1 MACRYAL
8 ASLVLAA
15 LTLGGAP
22 GPAPAQCR
30 LCSTPTTVPDQVDES
45 GRIQLEVAAIL
56 DFDRLILL
64 GAGTGAATLLPNGER
79 SASGTI
85 ATLSARAM
93 VGSVTVR
100 GEPGRTLRVD
110 LPSRIDLYS
119 LSGSAIAVEEL
130 ETDLPSLPR
139 LDPAGNLTF
148 RFGGRLTISGD
159 ADGEYRGDVP
169 INVEYL

>member
-1 MACRYAL
+1 MASRHAL

-15 LTLGGAP
+15 LMLGGAP

-30 LCSTPTTVPDQVDES
+30 LCTTPTTVPDEPD
-45 GRIQLEVAAIL
+45 GNDRIQLEVSAML

-79 SASGTI
+79 SSTGTI
-85 ATLSARAM
+85 AALSARAM
-93 VGSVTVR
+93 VGSVTVH
-100 GEPGRTLRVD
+100 GEPGRTLRID

-119 LSGSAIAVEEL
+119 LSGSTITVEEI
-130 ETDLPSLPR
+130 ESDLQSLPR
-139 LDPAGNLTF
+139 LDSAGNFTF

-169 INVEYL
+169 VNVEYL